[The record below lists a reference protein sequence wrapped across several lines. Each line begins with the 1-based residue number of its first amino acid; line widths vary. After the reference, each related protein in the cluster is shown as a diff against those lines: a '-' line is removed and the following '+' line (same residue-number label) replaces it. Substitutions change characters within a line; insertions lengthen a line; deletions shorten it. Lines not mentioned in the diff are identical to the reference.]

1 MIMTKYFKVGFAAIA
16 LSLSTLNFVAC
27 GDDDDSP
34 STQQPTNPVDPVT
47 PDKDD
52 AMSADEQKE
61 YMQQVAQEFMNLTP
75 ASDFK
80 DMAELG
86 KYIDKTYLRKYEWD
100 DVGEWAKNIFKASR
114 ESLGDTE
121 KRTSWGSYV
130 YHNYKALLIASNFY
144 SHFTAN
150 NGRWIREDADDL
162 QFIFT
167 EQRGLPCVL
176 KLVTSGNTK
185 DLVLVNFKDHV
196 GDDYDYNTH
205 SYIDYY
211 DKTKCTIRV
220 PENIEL
226 SLTVAGSPVLKTT
239 VKIDLSSVTPDEFN
253 LAEDNLVVSTS
264 VDLANGYKA
273 DVSNVTYQA
282 NAKVIAQATV
292 SKNGT
297 SLVTVSVSSDIS
309 GIPSVNVSAFT
320 DSDFDPDDYNTDK
333 ANAKNAFAKIDVL
346 GKIQVQGKCSD
357 VRKFADYLKKADD
370 ANEEESEFKSYIN
383 QANGLIDFNL
393 FYNNSAVKQ
402 ATIKLE
408 PFQKSSWN
416 RTKWE
421 FEPIMVFFDGSSYST
436 FKAFFNSDDFESV
449 INQFEDLLDDYKDLV
464 DK

>member
-1 MIMTKYFKVGFAAIA
+1 
-16 LSLSTLNFVAC
+16 
-27 GDDDDSP
+27 
-34 STQQPTNPVDPVT
+34 
-47 PDKDD
+47 
-52 AMSADEQKE
+52 
-61 YMQQVAQEFMNLTP
+61 
-75 ASDFK
+75 
-80 DMAELG
+80 
-86 KYIDKTYLRKYEWD
+86 
-100 DVGEWAKNIFKASR
+100 
-114 ESLGDTE
+114 
-121 KRTSWGSYV
+121 
-130 YHNYKALLIASNFY
+130 
-144 SHFTAN
+144 
-150 NGRWIREDADDL
+150 
-162 QFIFT
+162 
-167 EQRGLPCVL
+167 
-176 KLVTSGNTK
+176 
-185 DLVLVNFKDHV
+185 
-196 GDDYDYNTH
+196 
-205 SYIDYY
+205 
-211 DKTKCTIRV
+211 
-220 PENIEL
+220 
-226 SLTVAGSPVLKTT
+226 VAGSPVLKTT

-464 DK
+464 DR